1 MAGEVDIA
9 NIALTNLGE
18 AKIVSMTENSE
29 RARLCNLR
37 FPDVRDMILR
47 QHPWNCTIARAVLSR
62 LAESPAWGF
71 LYQYQLPADLLRVLS
86 IYDLTRTYKIEGGK
100 LLTEATDGILKYQK
114 RIDDMTLLDASL
126 VNVMGLR
133 LAWELAE
140 PLTGKTTLKQEMWQK
155 YERNLMEA
163 RSIDASEGSAE
174 RVEFNTW
181 LDARLGAYETSWK
194 PIDAPSDGYPWNITN
209 GVQS

>member
-37 FPDVRDMILR
+37 FPDVRDMVLR

-100 LLTEATDGILKYQK
+100 LLTDATDVKLKYQK

-126 VNVMGLR
+126 VNVLGLR

-140 PLTGKTTLKQEMWQK
+140 PLTGKTALKQEMWGK
-155 YERNLMEA
+155 YERNLSEA

-174 RVEFNTW
+174 RVEFQPW
-181 LDARLGAYETSWK
+181 LEARLGAYEGTFK
-194 PIDAPSDGYPWNITN
+194 PIDAPSDGYPWNLNN